1 MFETCCNLYFLFCL
15 KWRHDSN
22 IRNFFPKVTTK
33 KADDTE
39 FPTQLLDVGWEEIL
53 CLASLYVTYVSLQD
67 YEKGDDCKA
76 RKYQNQNNFFDGS
89 RCQWQLQGSGCQR
102 PRHASRFS
110 KLSWSFLSHRWLWRP
125 KWITSSEETTSGT
138 YRRKDSHL

>member
-39 FPTQLLDVGWEEIL
+39 FPKQLLDVGWEEIL
-53 CLASLYVTYVSLQD
+53 CLASLYVT
-67 YEKGDDCKA
+67 
-76 RKYQNQNNFFDGS
+76 
-89 RCQWQLQGSGCQR
+89 
-102 PRHASRFS
+102 
-110 KLSWSFLSHRWLWRP
+110 
-125 KWITSSEETTSGT
+125 
-138 YRRKDSHL
+138 